1 MINKLLTIS
10 YYTIG
15 FLSLCLV
22 GLDLAQASDGVF
34 SIVAWAFGIVSL
46 FTVSVVIYKNQM
58 SSYVLKRLLEA
69 GFTVFVI
76 ATVTFLLLR
85 YLPGGPFDSEKAL
98 PQVVLE
104 NLAKKYNMDQP
115 LWQQYASYMGNLLQG
130 DLGESY
136 KYIGR
141 GVSEII
147 SEAFPASLKL
157 GIYSLF
163 LSFLIGIPLGVYAAA
178 NHNKFGDTFAMFLAM
193 SGVAVPPFLV
203 APILIIIFSFWL
215 NILPPALWDGPLYY
229 ILPVITLGVRPA
241 GIIARLTRSSILDV
255 IHSDFIRTAKSKGL
269 AQRVVMY
276 KHVLRNSLI
285 PVVTMSGPLVAN
297 VLSGS
302 FVIEIIFAVPGI
314 GKHFVTSVTNR
325 DYPLVLGLTL
335 MYSVI
340 LIAANLI
347 VDLLYAIIDPRIKLA

>member
-1 MINKLLTIS
+1 MTNKLLNS
-10 YYTIG
+10 LFYLLG
-15 FLSLCLV
+15 FLCALLIV
-22 GLDLAQASDGVF
+22 LDLAQVSDAIF
-34 SIVAWAFGIVSL
+34 SPVAWALGLVSL
-46 FTVSVVIYKNQM
+46 VVVASVVYKNQM

-69 GFTVFVI
+69 TFTVFVI

-98 PQVVLE
+98 PQVVLD

-115 LWQQYASYMGNLLQG
+115 VWKQYASYMGNLVQG

-141 GVSEII
+141 GVTDMI

-157 GIYSLF
+157 GLYSLI
-163 LSFLIGIPLGVYAAA
+163 LSFMIGIPLGVYAAT

-215 NILPPALWDGPLYY
+215 NILPPALWESPLYY

-241 GIIARLTRSSILDV
+241 GIIARLTRSSVLDV
-255 IHSDFIRTAKSKGL
+255 IHADFVRTAKSKGL

-340 LIAANLI
+340 LIIANLI